1 MQLQKSTLKSK
12 ITGKVTGFLSVL
24 QMDDDAQVSAE
35 LLIVIAALVAVAL
48 VLVTQL
54 QNTAQKGKKVLS
66 NATDKVFDEIADI
79 K

>member
-1 MQLQKSTLKSK
+1 MRKLLE
-12 ITGKVTGFLSVL
+12 LL

-35 LLIVIAALVAVAL
+35 LLIVIAALIAVAL
-48 VLVTQL
+48 VLITQL

-66 NATDKVFDEIADI
+66 NATDKAFSEIADI